1 MDIKTKF
8 DIGSTVF
15 FMYNNK
21 VATGRV
27 TKITITIID
36 RKKNGADCGTIMYE
50 VNPNIPLDNCP
61 CVLSMYEFEIFG
73 TKEELLKSL

>member
-21 VATGRV
+21 VETGRV
-27 TKITITIID
+27 IKINITIID
-36 RKKNGADCGTIMYE
+36 RKKNGADCNTIVYQ
-50 VNPNIPLDNCP
+50 VNPNIPLDHCP
-61 CVLSMYEFEIFG
+61 CVLSMCEFEIFG